1 MNSIATSMN
10 RHLEEW
16 SSLVLMKTAIVLLKI
31 IHIVYIKIYNILSIY
46 GIYLKIHNKIK
57 INLMLYS
64 ERLYKNGEELLSL
77 GENVRI
83 LTFLS
88 LIQMLMC
95 SLWF

>member
-1 MNSIATSMN
+1 
-10 RHLEEW
+10 
-16 SSLVLMKTAIVLLKI
+16 MKTAIVLLKI

-57 INLMLYS
+57 INLMLNS

>member
-1 MNSIATSMN
+1 
-10 RHLEEW
+10 
-16 SSLVLMKTAIVLLKI
+16 MKTAIVLLKI

>member
-1 MNSIATSMN
+1 M
-10 RHLEEW
+10 
-16 SSLVLMKTAIVLLKI
+16 LLKI
-31 IHIVYIKIYNILSIY
+31 IHIAYIKIYNILNIY
-46 GIYLKIHNKIK
+46 CIYLKIHNKIK
-57 INLMLYS
+57 IYLMLYS